1 MRRGKTYSGH
11 GRVLSGSENGP
22 RCVIAFLKTACL
34 ALAWIPPPPPI
45 RPGTS
50 GATVEKVD
58 RGLAW
63 SGVLSG
69 EFKGRTGRE

>member
-34 ALAWIPPPPPI
+34 ALAWIPPPPHSTWDF
-45 RPGTS
+45 RCHCGE
-50 GATVEKVD
+50 G
-58 RGLAW
+58 RQGFGLEW
-63 SGVLSG
+63 GVV
-69 EFKGRTGRE
+69 R